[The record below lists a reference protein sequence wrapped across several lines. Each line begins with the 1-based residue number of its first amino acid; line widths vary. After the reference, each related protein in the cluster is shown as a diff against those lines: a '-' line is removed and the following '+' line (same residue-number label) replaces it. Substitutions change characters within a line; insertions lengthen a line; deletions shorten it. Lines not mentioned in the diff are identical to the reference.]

1 MAEFLP
7 FYICVVLVVRRDNF
21 ETMNANFSLKNFHPP
36 FFYPGSS
43 RSGSSSTRAQGPAG
57 GPTGSVRQSGPGSQT
72 DGAPGQ
78 RTQLQQQAQTSA
90 ARPGQPGA
98 SVTTGPQQQPPAQG
112 QGVGMGQGQTKP
124 GQMGPAGGP
133 IGQARQTGPAGTMSA
148 TMVKKNTYLFS
159 TIKMQFSG
167 I

>member
-1 MAEFLP
+1 MEQ
-7 FYICVVLVVRRDNF
+7 CVKKIYF
-21 ETMNANFSLKNFHPP
+21 P
-36 FFYPGSS
+36 FFHLGSS

-57 GPTGSVRQSGPGSQT
+57 GPTGSGRQSGPGPQT
-72 DGAPGQ
+72 DGPPGQ

-98 SVTTGPQQQPPAQG
+98 AAVTGPQQQPPAQG
-112 QGVGMGQGQTKP
+112 QGMGMGMGMGQSQAKP

-133 IGQARQTGPAGTMSA
+133 MGQTRQTGPAGTTTP
-148 TMVKKNTYLFS
+148 TMVS
-159 TIKMQFSG
+159 TKMRVNEDVNK